1 MRSQQPFKKRLE
13 LQEGFGGIPA
23 YGGKRFLERIYGG
36 NGFFDALEE
45 RKAGM
50 HIADL
55 HCDTISKIY
64 QSRKRGEQTGL
75 LSNHLQTDIKKMKK
89 GGYLLQNFAVFT
101 DMEKDEE
108 NPYLCAKNQIALF
121 YEEME
126 RNASEICHVKTAAE
140 LEKNKKEGR
149 ISAVLTLEEGEI
161 CEGSVKKLEE
171 FYQNGV
177 RMMTFTW
184 NYENSLGTGRG
195 LTEKG
200 IAFLEKM
207 EDLGIIADVS
217 HLSDAGFYDVCRY
230 AKKPF
235 AASHSNARALC
246 GHKRNLTDDMILNIA
261 KRGGVIGVNYCGRF
275 LEAQE
280 GDDVCESRVSQ
291 IADHILHIVHIGG
304 AACVGLGSDF
314 DGFLGGS
321 ELSDCSK
328 MELLWEELKR
338 RGISEDRADDIFF
351 QNVFRIYKECW

>member
-1 MRSQQPFKKRLE
+1 
-13 LQEGFGGIPA
+13 
-23 YGGKRFLERIYGG
+23 
-36 NGFFDALEE
+36 
-45 RKAGM
+45 M

-200 IAFLEKM
+200 IAFLEK
-207 EDLGIIADVS
+207 
-217 HLSDAGFYDVCRY
+217 
-230 AKKPF
+230 
-235 AASHSNARALC
+235 N
-246 GHKRNLTDDMILNIA
+246 
-261 KRGGVIGVNYCGRF
+261 VIRP
-275 LEAQE
+275 
-280 GDDVCESRVSQ
+280 
-291 IADHILHIVHIGG
+291 
-304 AACVGLGSDF
+304 
-314 DGFLGGS
+314 
-321 ELSDCSK
+321 
-328 MELLWEELKR
+328 
-338 RGISEDRADDIFF
+338 
-351 QNVFRIYKECW
+351 VF